1 MPLRPPRK
9 CSTDGDG
16 MVIFGVT
23 LVCSLTNRKWSR
35 NGWLEKPTLPVTLT
49 PRALVST
56 PANSMPCSAS
66 YPSTPSSP
74 SRKSK
79 CHQARRY
86 SPSVTSCM
94 PISSCF
100 LISFSISVS
109 STFFRSAALICPFSR
124 FARASLSGSERRKL
138 PTWSARNGALVLCT
152 FLSLGRRCRALYRVK
167 SRVQSGVTAR
177 PLQPG
182 FAHAPMRLRDGLRP
196 TPKGRVSRDEP
207 AADQFPAV
215 VQHHAGEPS
224 GNDIARPCESA
235 GLLHRGDWPESVGG
249 IRHYDLLPRGRG
261 ARPSQPHLE
270 EDKGRACL

>member
-9 CSTDGDG
+9 CSTDGEG

-23 LVCSLTNRKWSR
+23 LVCSLTNRKCSR

-56 PANSMPCSAS
+56 PANWMPCSAS
-66 YPSTPSSP
+66 NPSTPSSP

-109 STFFRSAALICPFSR
+109 STLLRSAAEMAPFSR
-124 FARASLSGSERRKL
+124 RARASFSGAERRKL
-138 PTWSARNGALVLCT
+138 PTWSARKGALVRCT
-152 FLSLGRRCRALYRVK
+152 FRSLVKGSDHRGGAGAASDQGRARHHVTRALVAQREFEIAHREPRVLAHD
-167 SRVQSGVTAR
+167 RLGAR
-177 PLQPG
+177 SLAV
-182 FAHAPMRLRDGLRP
+182 FDRAHDAAVMVLRHRH
-196 TPKGRVSRDEP
+196 
-207 AADQFPAV
+207 
-215 VQHHAGEPS
+215 HHAGF
-224 GNDIARPCESA
+224 GKL
-235 GLLHRGDWPESVGG
+235 GLDEDEGV
-249 IRHYDLLPRGRG
+249 GRG
-261 ARPSQPHLE
+261 ERKIERAPKLARQYRRV
-270 EDKGRACL
+270 G